1 MLLDQLQKHYVHI
14 TCVQEMRWLG
24 TGTIEKKDW
33 IIFYGCDAKEHKFG
47 TGFVIHKRVK
57 HLVMSFEPKSPRMCS
72 LRIRGKLF
80 NYSIINAHAPIEDKT
95 DSEKDAFYDELRK
108 LYDACPKR
116 DVKLIIGDLNLQ
128 IGKEAICYL
137 TIGKEAFH
145 QESNENGKRL
155 IHFAAS
161 RNMVIGSTLFQHK
174 EIHKMTW
181 RSPDMQYFSQIGHL
195 LIDS

>member
-1 MLLDQLQKHYVHI
+1 
-14 TCVQEMRWLG
+14 
-24 TGTIEKKDW
+24 
-33 IIFYGCDAKEHKFG
+33 
-47 TGFVIHKRVK
+47 
-57 HLVMSFEPKSPRMCS
+57 MSFQPKSPQMCS
-72 LRIRGKLF
+72 LWIRGKLF
-80 NYSIINAHAPIEDKT
+80 NYSIINAHAPMEDKT

-108 LYDACPKR
+108 LYDACPR
-116 DVKLIIGDLNLQ
+116 HDVKLIIGDLNAQ
-128 IGKEAICYL
+128 IGKEAIYYS

-181 RSPDMQYFSQIGHL
+181 RSTDMQYFSQIDHL
-195 LIDS
+195 LIDSQHVSHLMDVRSHRCANVDSDHYLTVSRLRARISNAKKFFGKKG